1 MAKRRKTKKI
11 GNVQLFN
18 FNSLHYSFYF
28 RWRFYYCTKRRIS
41 PSKKYQRQFWAIFKL
56 KLIFPFRRS
65 APNHNL
71 RPVEND
77 RDIPVTPVHKISQV
91 AVEALDTPT
100 RNKYQK
106 KDQER
111 YSAIDRKIYKRNQ
124 EYHNKGILDRYHL
137 NTGTTTSS
145 GYSSSAVSAYSG
157 ADPVT
162 VYSRD
167 RIGKISKTVFDTED
181 YHQANQNITPEEL
194 RMPRKGQDWNHI
206 WKSATAD
213 PKNRSENSYNNN
225 AFRFNSP

>member
-91 AVEALDTPT
+91 AVEALDPPT

-106 KDQER
+106 KDQE
-111 YSAIDRKIYKRNQ
+111 SVHKLLKR
-124 EYHNKGILDRYHL
+124 ILSHWHL
-137 NTGTTTSS
+137 EFATLILCL
-145 GYSSSAVSAYSG
+145 
-157 ADPVT
+157 DCL
-162 VYSRD
+162 
-167 RIGKISKTVFDTED
+167 GKK
-181 YHQANQNITPEEL
+181 
-194 RMPRKGQDWNHI
+194 
-206 WKSATAD
+206 
-213 PKNRSENSYNNN
+213 
-225 AFRFNSP
+225 